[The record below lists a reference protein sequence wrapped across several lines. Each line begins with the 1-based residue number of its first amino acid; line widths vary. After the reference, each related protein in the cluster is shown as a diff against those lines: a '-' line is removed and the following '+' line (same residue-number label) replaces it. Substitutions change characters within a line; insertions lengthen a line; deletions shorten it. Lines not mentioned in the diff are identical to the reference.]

1 MPFKSVEEVD
11 RKINELEKQVDSGK
25 LKLVD
30 EKKYL
35 AEISQL
41 KRARRS
47 FGDVQSQQSL
57 IDAEKE
63 KVGELRKQID
73 DPESKS
79 LSTQY
84 DTIREQ
90 LDAFRKEQDVAYKG
104 RKDLFAER
112 DGYQTK
118 SREWYTKIKTTKD
131 EYYQG
136 KKKAVEYE
144 REQKNKRYEAQK
156 AEREK
161 YESEKRKA
169 AAESRLEEAREP
181 AFASEI
187 TICQNVNP
195 VSYRGEAC

>member
-1 MPFKSVEEVD
+1 M
-11 RKINELEKQVDSGK
+11 
-25 LKLVD
+25 
-30 EKKYL
+30 
-35 AEISQL
+35 
-41 KRARRS
+41 
-47 FGDVQSQQSL
+47 
-57 IDAEKE
+57 
-63 KVGELRKQID
+63 
-73 DPESKS
+73 
-79 LSTQY
+79 
-84 DTIREQ
+84 
-90 LDAFRKEQDVAYKG
+90 
-104 RKDLFAER
+104 
-112 DGYQTK
+112 
-118 SREWYTKIKTTKD
+118 KD

-187 TICQNVNP
+187 TICQNVNL